1 MKVGFDTKK
10 YYIITT
16 VSVHHTQRN
25 SAIGFI
31 KYPGSEDKELL
42 RHKELVRKEVERV
55 EKETGAKF
63 CHLEFYK
70 SSLPFRFVFVFDLG
84 LSDNSIFNKMKLK
97 APNMV
102 NSIRADDNDYISKLK
117 DDYEKNEVYHHEGY
131 TAFIY

>member
-1 MKVGFDTKK
+1 MSYGFNYKK
-10 YYIITT
+10 YYVITT

-63 CHLEFYK
+63 CHLYFYK
-70 SSLPFRFVFVFDLG
+70 SSLPFRFILVFDLG
-84 LSDNSIFNKMKLK
+84 LNDKNIINKMKLK
-97 APNMV
+97 CPSMCEH
-102 NSIRADDNDYISKLK
+102 IRSDS
-117 DDYEKNEVYHHEGY
+117 DDYVKLLRDRYEENETFEHDGY
-131 TAFIY
+131 TALLS